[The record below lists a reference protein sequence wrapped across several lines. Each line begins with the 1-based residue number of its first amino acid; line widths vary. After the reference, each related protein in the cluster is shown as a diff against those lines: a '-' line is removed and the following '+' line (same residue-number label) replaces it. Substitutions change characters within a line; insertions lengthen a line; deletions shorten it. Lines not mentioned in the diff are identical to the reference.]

1 MRLSKSLHGQR
12 VNADLQFR
20 FEAPGLTSF
29 AGLEL
34 VRMYFARSGV
44 LSRIK
49 TLLGRSLPASDFGV
63 VRMVLLVLALIITGG
78 RRLRHL
84 MYLTGDPVVR
94 RFCGLAHVP
103 ADRTL
108 GRWLASFDATH
119 VQCVQK
125 LNQEVA
131 ANTIRGLGLK
141 RLTLDVD
148 GSVISTGLKVEGA
161 RRGFNPHHRKVPS
174 YYPITAYEAQS
185 GQILRAQNRPGNI
198 HDGKASI
205 DFLGAL
211 IDQAQQD
218 LPGAK
223 LECRMDS
230 AFFLEEIFALLDARK
245 VDYAVKVPFWRWL
258 DLQQP
263 IRACKYWQRVDDSV
277 SCFVHLQLVEPWKR
291 YLHVVIYR
299 KRVHHESRKNFQ
311 LDLFDPDDGHYEYSA
326 IATNTSLGGH
336 ALWHFMCGRGA
347 HEKAYAEL
355 KNGFAFDSVPSMSYH
370 ANCAWQLFS
379 VLAFNLTRALQTQ
392 LVSDLRPRT
401 LKRRTLVALK
411 SIQTLRF
418 EWLNRAGVLV
428 HPDGKATL
436 DVGNIKTVRQHFE
449 GIHQALALVA

>member
-1 MRLSKSLHGQR
+1 MS
-12 VNADLQFR
+12 
-20 FEAPGLTSF
+20 
-29 AGLEL
+29 
-34 VRMYFARSGV
+34 
-44 LSRIK
+44 
-49 TLLGRSLPASDFGV
+49 
-63 VRMVLLVLALIITGG
+63 
-78 RRLRHL
+78 
-84 MYLTGDPVVR
+84 
-94 RFCGLAHVP
+94 
-103 ADRTL
+103 
-108 GRWLASFDATH
+108 
-119 VQCVQK
+119 CV
-125 LNQEVA
+125 
-131 ANTIRGLGLK
+131 
-141 RLTLDVD
+141 
-148 GSVISTGLKVEGA
+148 
-161 RRGFNPHHRKVPS
+161 
-174 YYPITAYEAQS
+174 
-185 GQILRAQNRPGNI
+185 
-198 HDGKASI
+198 
-205 DFLGAL
+205 
-211 IDQAQQD
+211 
-218 LPGAK
+218 
-223 LECRMDS
+223 
-230 AFFLEEIFALLDARK
+230 
-245 VDYAVKVPFWRWL
+245 
-258 DLQQP
+258 
-263 IRACKYWQRVDDSV
+263 
-277 SCFVHLQLVEPWKR
+277 VHLQLVEPWKR

-449 GIHQALALVA
+449 DVRQALALVP